1 MQVEFAFAASSAAVV
16 APRTA
21 WSSCA
26 AEAGMNATSIM
37 PGMQIAFVCTG
48 VVVPV
53 RRFGA
58 VDLAGEIAQCLGG
71 PEEGV
76 MTADTFTVAGR
87 EACREDVAANVT
99 GS

>member
-21 WSSCA
+21 WGGSA
-26 AEAGMNATSIM
+26 AGTGMNATSIM
-37 PGMQIAFVCTG
+37 LGMQIAFACTG
-48 VVVPV
+48 FVVPV

-58 VDLAGEIAQCLGG
+58 TDLASEIAQCLGG